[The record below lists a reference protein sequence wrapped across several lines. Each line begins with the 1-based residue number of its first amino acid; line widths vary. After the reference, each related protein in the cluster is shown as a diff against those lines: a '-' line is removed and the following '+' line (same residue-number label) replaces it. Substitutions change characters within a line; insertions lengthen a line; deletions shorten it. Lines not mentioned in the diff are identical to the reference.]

1 MLIYLNSLFLIFL
14 WLEYWNAR
22 NEKKN
27 PFFLK
32 DFSYFFQF
40 MDDNP
45 DIENTSTSTVENVD
59 EDLNELI
66 PRIVM

>member
-1 MLIYLNSLFLIFL
+1 
-14 WLEYWNAR
+14 
-22 NEKKN
+22 
-27 PFFLK
+27 
-32 DFSYFFQF
+32 